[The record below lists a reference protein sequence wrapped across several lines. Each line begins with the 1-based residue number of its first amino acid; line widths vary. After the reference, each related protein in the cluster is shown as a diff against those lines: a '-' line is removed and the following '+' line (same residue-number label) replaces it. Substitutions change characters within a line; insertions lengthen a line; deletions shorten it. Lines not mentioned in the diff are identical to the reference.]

1 MIQNAP
7 RRGCKEGIEN
17 DLQEAIID
25 LQSIIGREEKMK
37 KAVLI
42 KSVSPIRICDYKRIE
57 TKGIYNVCG
66 TSRGQNCD
74 VAANEIHRI
83 FPNVTPGSL
92 RQYVSLIF
100 KKERRI
106 DILVNN
112 AGYGSYGTT
121 GNVLE
126 KEAHR

>member
-1 MIQNAP
+1 MWH
-7 RRGCKEGIEN
+7 IE
-17 DLQEAIID
+17 
-25 LQSIIGREEKMK
+25 
-37 KAVLI
+37 
-42 KSVSPIRICDYKRIE
+42 
-57 TKGIYNVCG
+57 
-66 TSRGQNCD
+66 GQNCD

-92 RQYVSLIF
+92 RQCVSLIF

-112 AGYGSYGTT
+112 AGYGSYGTI